1 LRWLDAQPPDLLEVR
16 QALGRI
22 VNDGNRAADVI
33 DRIRALIKKAP
44 PRSDRVQ
51 INESIGEVIGLT
63 HGELVKQDILVQ
75 TQLASELPLIQ
86 GDRVQLQQVIIN
98 FNLIIGVIRKNV
110 RIEGLARA
118 IRGGARGEV
127 QLSAAEARLLVDGVQ
142 ETAEPERLTARELD
156 VLQMISD
163 GLANKEIAWKLRI
176 SEKTVKKH
184 VSTILDKF
192 GLQSRTQ
199 AALHAWRFGLARPER
214 AHLGEMPLGS
224 IEAAQPLRFRS
235 VIGEPA

>member
-1 LRWLDAQPPDLLEVR
+1 MRWLDAQPPDLLEVR

-98 FNLIIGVIRKNV
+98 FR
-110 RIEGLARA
+110 
-118 IRGGARGEV
+118 
-127 QLSAAEARLLVDGVQ
+127 
-142 ETAEPERLTARELD
+142 TLD
-156 VLQMISD
+156 VDLD
-163 GLANKEIAWKLRI
+163 
-176 SEKTVKKH
+176 VK
-184 VSTILDKF
+184 I
-192 GLQSRTQ
+192 QS
-199 AALHAWRFGLARPER
+199 
-214 AHLGEMPLGS
+214 LGC
-224 IEAAQPLRFRS
+224 
-235 VIGEPA
+235 VWY